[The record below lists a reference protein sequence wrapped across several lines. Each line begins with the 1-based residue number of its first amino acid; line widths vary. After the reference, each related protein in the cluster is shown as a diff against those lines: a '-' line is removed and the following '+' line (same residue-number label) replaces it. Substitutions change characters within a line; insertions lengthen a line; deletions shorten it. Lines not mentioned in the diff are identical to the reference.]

1 MRVST
6 QRREGAKA
14 RGGKDATVSYP
25 ARPRPSSNGT
35 RTRTRDEDENERA
48 VQDGFSLIELMVVIV
63 LIGIISAMVL
73 PAMKGSYDD
82 VVLRSTARKLVDAL
96 TLANSRAVSI
106 NQMHRVRLDRK
117 SQRYLVERKVHDA
130 QQGYGFVALR
140 DVSGGEGEMDARIMV
155 EVRKTEDVP
164 LEGEAPLLPSSER
177 SSTDSEAIAFYAD
190 GTAEPAEII
199 LRDRQNFRLALRVNS
214 TTARVQI
221 VELGGQ

>member
-1 MRVST
+1 
-6 QRREGAKA
+6 
-14 RGGKDATVSYP
+14 
-25 ARPRPSSNGT
+25 
-35 RTRTRDEDENERA
+35 
-48 VQDGFSLIELMVVIV
+48 MVVIV
-63 LIGIISAMVL
+63 LIGIVTAMVL

-96 TLANSRAVSI
+96 TVANTRAISI
-106 NQMHRVRLDRK
+106 SQMHRVRLDRK

-140 DVSGGEGEMDARIMV
+140 DVPGGEGEMDGRIII

-164 LEGEAPLLPSSER
+164 LDGEAPLLPSSER
-177 SSTDSEAIAFYAD
+177 NSADPEAIAFYAD
-190 GTAEPAEII
+190 GTAEHAEII
-199 LRDRQNFRLALRVNS
+199 LRDRQDFRLALRVNS